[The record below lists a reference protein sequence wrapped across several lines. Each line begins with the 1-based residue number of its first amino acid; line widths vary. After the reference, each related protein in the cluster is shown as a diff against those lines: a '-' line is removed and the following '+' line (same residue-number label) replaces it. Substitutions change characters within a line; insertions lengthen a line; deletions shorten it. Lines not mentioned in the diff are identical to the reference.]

1 MNKQGQIKIS
11 DFGLSSELKSES
23 KKTKMLKD
31 IKDLGV
37 LLFEMMYQRLPIHED
52 YINIDCYS

>member
-1 MNKQGQIKIS
+1 
-11 DFGLSSELKSES
+11 LSSELKSES

-37 LLFEMMYQRLPIHED
+37 LLFEMMY
-52 YINIDCYS
+52 